1 MLPKLSSDLIFSTCS
16 MNLNK
21 VTSVVGA
28 KRAGYFRLIALKKQ
42 EKKNANVN
50 MYLLEES

>member
-21 VTSVVGA
+21 VLLWLGA
-28 KRAGYFRLIALKKQ
+28 KSAGYFRLIALKMQ

-50 MYLLEES
+50 MYLLDES